1 MLCYCLQLA
10 VLFISVN
17 LCTSSIN
24 NAEFINLKLPCD
36 VFKHALRPS
45 FFFLTI
51 LVQCVGRQLLFFH
64 LHSPLFAGRGMVPVL
79 TEHPEQNK

>member
-36 VFKHALRPS
+36 VFKHALLPS
-45 FFFLTI
+45 FFFNNSSSVSWET
-51 LVQCVGRQLLFFH
+51 VTFF
-64 LHSPLFAGRGMVPVL
+64 SFALAALRRAQHGSRS
-79 TEHPEQNK
+79 N